1 MEVEKEFVRFEV
13 RDDGAGMSEAVLSR
27 ALDPFFTTKT
37 RGEGTGLGL
46 PLVVST
52 AHSHHGA
59 LRIWSTEDEGSTI
72 ALFVPSTDKTV
83 QTPERPGGSFTDF
96 PGTEVVLIVDDE
108 SIVRKVARRAL
119 ERCGYEVLEAED
131 GREGIEVVKSRVGDV
146 GLVILD
152 MVMPVMDGR
161 EFFWALRESNPEIPV
176 LLNSGF
182 SVEGRVGQLLEAG
195 ASGFLKKPYE
205 LVDLL
210 KSVRNAIDGARDSNV

>member
-37 RGEGTGLGL
+37 RGEGAGLGL

-119 ERCGYEVLEAED
+119 ERCGYEVLEVED
-131 GREGIEVVKSRVGDV
+131 GREGIEVVKSRWVTWDW
-146 GLVILD
+146 LSSTWSCQLWTAENFS
-152 MVMPVMDGR
+152 GR
-161 EFFWALRESNPEIPV
+161 SGNRIPKFPSF
-176 LLNSGF
+176 LIRG
-182 SVEGRVGQLLEAG
+182 SVSRGGSDSCWKLEPA
-195 ASGFLKKPYE
+195 AS
-205 LVDLL
+205 
-210 KSVRNAIDGARDSNV
+210 